1 MSLPA
6 DKAPDARE
14 FLKLVEAWKRTIASL
29 GTTIASASG
38 SFIKIPEPAN
48 QIVAFI
54 IAGAGLLISF
64 LIYRRDARQ
73 QAAAKQKKVET
84 STAAGAFRGLRRFL
98 RGDELPGSVR
108 RIQATQLTRQIERA
122 GFKIAL
128 VTGDS
133 GVGKS
138 SLLEC
143 ALVKKLEESGYS
155 VAMISNSGELG
166 LSHTTTPDH
175 SLRIEDA
182 IAEISDR
189 ISNSRQDKKKPT
201 VVILDQ
207 FEELLSRF
215 RNAND
220 RKLLS
225 DKLWK
230 IVGEGNRI
238 IIGIRKEY
246 LIDFKSISR
255 GPDHIVSFEDTF
267 LVENLETN
275 EAEEI
280 IQECARQDHLEFDLD
295 LPELIA
301 NDLAIEGKVRPA
313 DLQIVCTAL
322 SGDLTVERYRSA
334 GRAAG
339 LRSKF
344 VKGVI
349 DITGDAVLARAV
361 LRQLCDIPNNK
372 KAEPAR
378 AEEIVEKAKA
388 GAAGERATLDA
399 INSILRELEQ
409 ARVLTRIDK
418 NIDDLRWSLIH
429 DYLVEPIKIATEEQ
443 NTRSETATAR
453 LDYFVTRAK
462 TSGGVIPRPD
472 LHLIRR
478 DAPPAALHQPDARR
492 LIRRSL
498 IVGYG
503 VPVAAIVGATFLG
516 VVVVIATTT
525 TRVWQIVDENNHFD
539 KSTAT
544 ADSFRYVR
552 TTTANVAARPGKRT
566 VLVSGTGMESSRV
579 TAWDFETGA
588 FLGAAFG
595 FVVEDSIWNYDP
607 PAGRLTRLNIDGTQS
622 LGITTPQE
630 GRPNKTTK
638 ISSVKGPFVNF
649 ETFETFAVLF
659 DTKSSKWVSIDH
671 DNVSPSRSVD
681 TERSDSALLT
691 AVTGQD
697 NETSRVTLWTT
708 GFGQQLLDQ
717 RYQGPVRDTRL
728 IELGARTILS
738 FARERSLGTIAIDH
752 VAGENGSAAR
762 FSVGETRETP
772 LPADMPMRL
781 LNQPAESSAQTI
793 VLGDRIIFPDSSPT
807 RTIFWIFNCRTLQF
821 EPPEIAAQ
829 TAHIEGAM
837 EGYAWMPEDSKGLA
851 RIWLEQDNVPR
862 RIEGLQIRFNDRIL
876 ISRDRRRLVII
887 SKEGGVDLWS
897 IDLDER
903 KARILA
909 HVDGIDNSD
918 WLFSEDDHL
927 VMRRRPGGVHELWG
941 ENGTSLGQLGPL
953 GSQVQTS
960 SYQADCRETF
970 VWTTEG
976 QRLEFRRGF
985 NVPLVGFVP
994 ERDCPLKLSSLQVSL
1009 AKMFA
1014 YVVH

>member
-1 MSLPA
+1 MSSPA
-6 DKAPDARE
+6 DKAPDSRE

-29 GTTIASASG
+29 GTTIASAGG
-38 SFIKIPEPAN
+38 SFFKIPEPAN
-48 QIVAFI
+48 QIAAFL
-54 IAGAGLLISF
+54 IAGVGLLISF

-73 QAAAKQKKVET
+73 HTAAKQKKTET

-108 RIQATQLTRQIERA
+108 RVQAIHLAREIERPD
-122 GFKIAL
+122 FKIAL

-143 ALVKKLEESGYS
+143 ALVKKLEELGHS
-155 VAMISNSGELG
+155 VAMISNSAELG
-166 LSHTTTPDH
+166 LSHAAAPDH
-175 SLRIEDA
+175 VPRIEDA
-182 IAEISDR
+182 IAEIGDR
-189 ISNSRQDKKKPT
+189 MSNFKHDKKKPT
-201 VVILDQ
+201 IVILDQ

-215 RNAND
+215 RNASD

-225 DKLWK
+225 DGLWK

-238 IIGIRKEY
+238 IVGIRKEY
-246 LIDFKSISR
+246 LIDFKTISL
-255 GPDHIVSFEDTF
+255 GPDYIVSFKDTF

-280 IQECARQDHLEFDLD
+280 IRECAKQDHLEFDQD

-349 DITGDAVLARAV
+349 DITGDAILARAV

-378 AEEIVEKAKA
+378 AEEITEKAKA
-388 GAAGERATLDA
+388 GAAGERATLKA
-399 INSILRELEQ
+399 INSILREMEQ
-409 ARVLTRIDK
+409 ARVLTRIDNK
-418 NIDDLRWSLIH
+418 NTDDLRWSLIH

-443 NTRSETATAR
+443 NTRSETAAAR

-462 TSGGVIPRPD
+462 IAGGVIPRPD

-478 DAPPAALHQPDARR
+478 DAPPAALQQPDARI

-503 VPVAAIVGATFLG
+503 VPVAAIGGAIFLG
-516 VVVVIATTT
+516 VVMVIAAAT

-539 KSTAT
+539 RSAAT
-544 ADSFRYVR
+544 ADSFRYVK
-552 TTTANVAARPGKRT
+552 TTTANVATRPDRRT

-579 TAWDFETGA
+579 TAWDFNTGA
-588 FLGAAFG
+588 FLGSGFG
-595 FVVEDSIWNYDP
+595 FVTDDSIWNYDP
-607 PAGRLTRLNIDGTQS
+607 ATGHLTRLNIDGTAS
-622 LGITTPQE
+622 LDITTPQE
-630 GRPNKTTK
+630 SRPNKTTK
-638 ISSVKGPFVNF
+638 ISSFKNPFVNF
-649 ETFETFAVLF
+649 ETFETFAILF
-659 DTKSSKWVSIDH
+659 DTKNKKWISIDY

-681 TERSDSALLT
+681 TERSDSAFLT
-691 AVTGQD
+691 VVTGQD
-697 NETSRVTLWTT
+697 SETSRVTLWTT
-708 GFGQQLLDQ
+708 GFGQRLLDQ
-717 RYQGPVRDTRL
+717 RFNSPVRDTRL
-728 IELGARTILS
+728 IELGTRTILS
-738 FARERSLGTIAIDH
+738 FAREKSLNTIVIDR
-752 VAGENGSAAR
+752 AAPGNGAS
-762 FSVGETRETP
+762 FSVGEARETP
-772 LPADMPMRL
+772 LPADMPPGL
-781 LNQPAESSAQTI
+781 LNQPAESRAQT
-793 VLGDRIIFPDSSPT
+793 VVFGDRMIFPDLSPT
-807 RTIFWIFNCRTLQF
+807 RTIFWIFNLRTLQF

-829 TAHIEGAM
+829 TARIEGPM
-837 EGYAWMPEDSKGLA
+837 EGYAWMPEDSKGQA
-851 RIWLEQDNVPR
+851 RIWVEQDNAPR

-876 ISRDRRRLVII
+876 ISRDRQRLIVI
-887 SKEGGVDLWS
+887 SKEGSVDLWS
-897 IDLDER
+897 IDLDAR
-903 KARILA
+903 KARMLA
-909 HVDGIDNSD
+909 RLEGIDNSD

-927 VMRRRPGGVHELWG
+927 MIRRRPGGIHELWG
-941 ENGTSLGQLGPL
+941 TNGTSLGQLGPL
-953 GSQVQTS
+953 GSQIQTS
-960 SYQADCRETF
+960 SYQADCRQTF

-985 NVPLVGFVP
+985 NIPLIGFVP
-994 ERDCPLKLSSLQVSL
+994 ERDCPLKSSSLQNGL

-1014 YVVH
+1014 YVVD